1 MAKSEEHDCLKKNML
16 FLFAWSTK
24 DNGGLMSATRNVRA
38 INNPRE
44 MKENGHGRVEATT
57 RRRVAY
63 EQAKDFE
70 TPDPNLPII
79 FFGSRQAFF
88 FPPMEKESTN
98 PSFGR

>member
-1 MAKSEEHDCLKKNML
+1 
-16 FLFAWSTK
+16 
-24 DNGGLMSATRNVRA
+24 MSAAQNVRA

-44 MKENGHGRVEATT
+44 MKEDGHGRVEAKT

-63 EQAKDFE
+63 EQAKDFEFRKKKAKDFE

-88 FPPMEKESTN
+88 FHP
-98 PSFGR
+98 